1 MNFYDIGMSPIEFAF
16 LNKMRKS
23 IVPLARGN
31 VLEIGF
37 GTGAN
42 VHLYDRKKV
51 SSLSAI
57 DVKFTQETL
66 KKFSDKVTLIE
77 AGAEKIPFADNSFDA
92 VVCTI
97 ALCSVENLEQSIQ
110 EIKRVLKDGGS
121 YLFVEHVLPANK
133 HLAKAFN
140 KLNKTWHKHMGGC
153 NINRQA
159 VEALLDHGFTILN
172 NNKKNFKIF
181 TYGIAINNK

>member
-16 LNKMRKS
+16 LNKMRKK
-23 IVPLARGN
+23 IVPLAKGQ

-42 VHLYDRKKV
+42 AHLYNRDKIDN
-51 SSLSAI
+51 LSAI
-57 DVKFTQETL
+57 DVKFAEETL
-66 KKFSDKVTLIE
+66 KKFSDKITLIE
-77 AGAEKIPFADNSFDA
+77 AGAEKIPFADNSFDS

-97 ALCSVENLEQSIQ
+97 ALCSVENLDKSIQ
-110 EIKRVLKDGGS
+110 EIKRVLKDDGS

-133 HLAKAFN
+133 HLAKIFN

-159 VEALLDHGFTILN
+159 VEALLNHDFTILN
-172 NNKKNFKIF
+172 NNKRNFKIF
-181 TYGIAINNK
+181 TYGIAVNNK